1 MADDYSRALAQLERD
16 MVNNTLALLR
26 RSLAGT
32 LTTLKRSYNAYLND
46 LGPLTRDDA
55 GQPTRRAGAYT
66 TAESTAKFRAIL
78 MDAQQ
83 FMGEQE
89 VLQWR
94 EMYERGL
101 RAAAQLGGE
110 LETELVRMVNDGGM
124 VDSFA
129 GADPLA
135 MRAAAMNA
143 SAFIANESARFRS
156 QMVEI
161 VGEGVARGWG
171 PSKLEKQIREALRGA
186 RDPKGLTRSMGL
198 EQRAALIARSEL
210 SNAYVKGS
218 LERAKANGGAYVRV
232 LASNDERVCPTCA
245 SRNGRVYPVDRVP
258 IPWHP
263 RCVLGDVRVSPG
275 LLAAV
280 FRSRYRGEVVAIG
293 LANGERLK
301 VTIDHPVLTPAGW
314 TKAGSLRQG
323 DQILGHGL
331 NLSPAAGAKSPDLHQ
346 VPATAEDVFAAFADA
361 CGVSPVTV
369 PLSPLDLHG
378 DGEFIEGDV
387 EVVRADGFLQGYW
400 EPAVSQ
406 GAGQLDGIRRRV
418 RFGPFTTLGHADAA
432 LLGLSAAAHGSVGR
446 FREALALLG
455 GGLSHAEVHRIA
467 TAAWRDPMLAQES
480 GDGVPLH
487 TQGFSDRLDAAAV
500 VEHLQGGG
508 LVVDQPVAGER
519 NASSLEMPAHNVG
532 RYSKLLA
539 ELGAAHP
546 GLVELHEVVSV
557 EINPFHG
564 YVYTF
569 ETFCGAYASGDA
581 IRIANKNCRC
591 VAVPVPNEALEE
603 TDPAI
608 QDVLLDSERWRA
620 EHERGVQAYAKGK
633 GISVEDARKELDRA
647 LRTPTA
653 SERRLYPKG
662 TESLQESVPL
672 FRSASDRR

>member
-1 MADDYSRALAQLERD
+1 VSQTPGPRQFTGLADDYSQALAQLERD

-32 LTTLKRSYNAYLND
+32 LTTLKRSYNDYLSD

-66 TAESTAKFRAIL
+66 TVESTAKFRAIL
-78 MDAQQ
+78 HDAQQ

-110 LETELVRMVNDGGM
+110 LETELVKLVSTGGI

-135 MRAAAMNA
+135 MRAAALNA
-143 SAFIANESARFRS
+143 SAFIANESARFRN

-171 PSKLEKQIREALRGA
+171 PSKLEKQIRESLRGA

-218 LERAKANGGAYVRV
+218 LERAKANGGAFVRV

-263 RCVLGDVRVSPG
+263 R
-275 LLAAV
+275 
-280 FRSRYRGEVVAIG
+280 
-293 LANGERLK
+293 
-301 VTIDHPVLTPAGW
+301 
-314 TKAGSLRQG
+314 
-323 DQILGHGL
+323 
-331 NLSPAAGAKSPDLHQ
+331 
-346 VPATAEDVFAAFADA
+346 
-361 CGVSPVTV
+361 
-369 PLSPLDLHG
+369 
-378 DGEFIEGDV
+378 
-387 EVVRADGFLQGYW
+387 
-400 EPAVSQ
+400 
-406 GAGQLDGIRRRV
+406 
-418 RFGPFTTLGHADAA
+418 
-432 LLGLSAAAHGSVGR
+432 
-446 FREALALLG
+446 
-455 GGLSHAEVHRIA
+455 
-467 TAAWRDPMLAQES
+467 
-480 GDGVPLH
+480 
-487 TQGFSDRLDAAAV
+487 
-500 VEHLQGGG
+500 
-508 LVVDQPVAGER
+508 
-519 NASSLEMPAHNVG
+519 
-532 RYSKLLA
+532 
-539 ELGAAHP
+539 
-546 GLVELHEVVSV
+546 
-557 EINPFHG
+557 
-564 YVYTF
+564 
-569 ETFCGAYASGDA
+569 
-581 IRIANKNCRC
+581 CRC

-620 EHERGVQAYAKGK
+620 EHERGVEAYAKGK
-633 GISVEDARKELDRA
+633 EISVKDARKELDRA

-662 TESLQESVPL
+662 TESLQESVAL
-672 FRSASDRR
+672 FRRGPA